1 MSSRPNGSPPPYD
14 YHTEDGYNVAPQP
27 AYSYYPDEEFQ
38 HFYRW
43 TSPPGIIKIMSVMS
57 IIFCVGIF
65 VCVAST
71 LAWDTDAGAAGFG
84 GYGGSYGGG
93 SYGSYGGGGSYGSY
107 GMGGYGMGGSGGYG
121 GYGYGILG
129 SQNDPRQGKGFMIA
143 MAIITFIIL
152 LVIFIMIISHQKV
165 AQGRKFYLAVIII
178 SAIMAFLML
187 VATIVYLV
195 TVYPMAQS
203 SGSVQFNQVYAMCA
217 AYQQPQM
224 TGGFVN
230 QYLYH
235 YCVVDPQEAIALV
248 LGFIVTAALIIIM
261 VFAIKTRQ
269 KINHHGKDNI
279 LWRHVKEIGDQNSPQ
294 DVEDWV
300 NDVNGVPEPLL
311 ADYPMKAG
319 GSRNDLDDNSTNY
332 DKPPYSESPVEI
344 EHNVPIRSSVPL
356 SSGSEM
362 NSSAG
367 RPKKRRAGRPRTA
380 DGRDHDTDYASSGD
394 ELDDDD
400 FSSEFPPIIN
410 NEERE
415 HYKRLFDED
424 HQAYKEL
431 QAEMDQINKRLAE
444 VDRELDDLQE
454 GSPQF
459 LDAMDEYNSLK
470 DKKRSGD
477 YLLKKKRCKHLK
489 AKLSHIK
496 RMVSD
501 YDRRS

>member
-1 MSSRPNGSPPPYD
+1 MSSRPHESPPPYD
-14 YHTEDGYNVAPQP
+14 YHTEDGYNAPSQP
-27 AYSYYPDEEFQ
+27 AYSYYPDDEFQ

-43 TSPPGIIKIMSVMS
+43 TSPPGIIKIMGVMS

-71 LAWDTDAGAAGFG
+71 LAWDTNAGAAGFNT
-84 GYGGSYGGG
+84 YGGSYGG
-93 SYGSYGGGGSYGSY
+93 SYSGSYGGS
-107 GMGGYGMGGSGGYG
+107 MGG

-203 SGSVQFNQVYAMCA
+203 SGTMQFNQVYALCA
-217 AYQQPQM
+217 PYQQPQM
-224 TGGFVN
+224 MGALMN

-269 KINHHGKDNI
+269 RINYHGKDNI
-279 LWRHVKEIGDQNSPQ
+279 LWRRVKETGDQNSPR

-311 ADYPMKAG
+311 ADYPVKFG

-344 EHNVPIRSSVPL
+344 ERSVQVRSSVPM

-362 NSSAG
+362 SSSAG

-380 DGRDHDTDYASSGD
+380 ETDYASSGD

-400 FSSEFPPIIN
+400 DFSSEFPPIID

-424 HQAYKEL
+424 HQEYKKL
-431 QAEMDQINKRLAE
+431 QAEMDQINKHLAE

-459 LDAMDEYNSLK
+459 LDAMDKYNALK

-477 YLLKKKRCKHLK
+477 YLVKKKRCKHLK

-501 YDRRS
+501 YDRRT

>member
-1 MSSRPNGSPPPYD
+1 MSSRPHGSPPPYD

-27 AYSYYPDEEFQ
+27 AYSYYPDDEFQ

-43 TSPPGIIKIMSVMS
+43 TSPPGIIKIMCVMS

-84 GYGGSYGGG
+84 SYGG
-93 SYGSYGGGGSYGSY
+93 
-107 GMGGYGMGGSGGYG
+107 G

-203 SGSVQFNQVYAMCA
+203 SGSVQYNQVYTMCA

-224 TGGFVN
+224 AGGFVN

-248 LGFIVTAALIIIM
+248 LGFIVIVALIIIM

-269 KINHHGKDNI
+269 RINYHGKDNI
-279 LWRHVKEIGDQNSPQ
+279 LWRHVKEIDHNSPQ

-300 NDVNGVPEPLL
+300 NNVNGVPEPLL
-311 ADYPMKAG
+311 ADYPMKFG

-332 DKPPYSESPVEI
+332 DKPPHSESPVEM
-344 EHNVPIRSSVPL
+344 EYELPVRSSVPL

-380 DGRDHDTDYASSGD
+380 DRRDQDTDYASSGD

-410 NEERE
+410 NEERDD
-415 HYKRLFDED
+415 YKRLFDKD
-424 HQAYKEL
+424 HQEYKEL

-459 LDAMDEYNSLK
+459 LDAMDEYNALK

-477 YLLKKKRCKHLK
+477 YMVKKKRCKHLK
-489 AKLSHIK
+489 AKLNHIK

>member
-1 MSSRPNGSPPPYD
+1 MSSKPHGSPPPYD
-14 YHTEDGYNVAPQP
+14 YQTEDGFIPGPQP
-27 AYSYYPDEEFQ
+27 AYSYFPDDEFQ

-43 TSPPGIIKIMSVMS
+43 TSPPGIIKIMCVMS

-84 GYGGSYGGG
+84 SIGGSY
-93 SYGSYGGGGSYGSY
+93 GGSYGSY
-107 GMGGYGMGGSGGYG
+107 GMGGGYGGYGGYGGSGGYG

-143 MAIITFIIL
+143 MAIITFIVL
-152 LVIFIMIISHQKV
+152 LVIFIMIISHQRV
-165 AQGRKFYLAVIII
+165 TQGRKFYLSVIII

-203 SGSVQFNQVYAMCA
+203 SGTMQFNQVYAMCA

-224 TGGFVN
+224 SGAFVN

-235 YCVVDPQEAIALV
+235 YCVVDPQEAIAIV
-248 LGFIVTAALIIIM
+248 LDFIVTAALIIIM

-269 KINHHGKDNI
+269 KINYYGKDNI
-279 LWRHVKEIGDQNSPQ
+279 LWRRVKEIDEQNLPK

-300 NDVNGVPEPLL
+300 NDVNEVPEPML
-311 ADYPMKAG
+311 AEYPMKFG
-319 GSRNDLDDNSTNY
+319 GSRSYLDDNSTNY
-332 DKPPYSESPVEI
+332 DKPPPSESPVEL
-344 EHNVPIRSSVPL
+344 EHGLPIRSSVPL

-380 DGRDHDTDYASSGD
+380 DRRDHDTDYASSGD

-415 HYKRLFDED
+415 DYKRLFDKD
-424 HQAYKEL
+424 HQEYKEL

-459 LDAMDEYNSLK
+459 LDAIDEYNALK

-477 YLLKKKRCKHLK
+477 YLVKKRRCKHLK

-501 YDRRS
+501 YDRRT

>member
-1 MSSRPNGSPPPYD
+1 YS
-14 YHTEDGYNVAPQP
+14 P

-43 TSPPGIIKIMSVMS
+43 TSPPGIIKIMCVMS
-57 IIFCVGIF
+57 VIFCVGIF

-84 GYGGSYGGG
+84 GYGGSYGG
-93 SYGSYGGGGSYGSY
+93 
-107 GMGGYGMGGSGGYG
+107 
-121 GYGYGILG
+121 YGYGILG

-143 MAIITFIIL
+143 MAIITFIVL

-165 AQGRKFYLAVIII
+165 AQGRKFYLAVIIV

-269 KINHHGKDNI
+269 RINNHGKDNI
-279 LWRHVKEIGDQNSPQ
+279 LWRRVKEMNDQNSPQ

-300 NDVNGVPEPLL
+300 SMILL
-311 ADYPMKAG
+311 FFA
-319 GSRNDLDDNSTNY
+319 L
-332 DKPPYSESPVEI
+332 
-344 EHNVPIRSSVPL
+344 
-356 SSGSEM
+356 
-362 NSSAG
+362 
-367 RPKKRRAGRPRTA
+367 
-380 DGRDHDTDYASSGD
+380 
-394 ELDDDD
+394 
-400 FSSEFPPIIN
+400 
-410 NEERE
+410 
-415 HYKRLFDED
+415 
-424 HQAYKEL
+424 
-431 QAEMDQINKRLAE
+431 LAE
-444 VDRELDDLQE
+444 VQSNQNVFRHLQHFSHYHSLFGSLMLIQEHVKMVIKYDKNSRVKLCPNKFILIMSDNFDRKVC
-454 GSPQF
+454 
-459 LDAMDEYNSLK
+459 NK
-470 DKKRSGD
+470 TWSGQSV
-477 YLLKKKRCKHLK
+477 K
-489 AKLSHIK
+489 
-496 RMVSD
+496 SD
-501 YDRRS
+501 F

>member
-1 MSSRPNGSPPPYD
+1 MSSKPHGSPPPYD
-14 YHTEDGYNVAPQP
+14 YQTENGYNVASQSQP
-27 AYSYYPDEEFQ
+27 AYSYYPDDEFQ

-43 TSPPGIIKIMSVMS
+43 TSPPGIIKIMSVLS
-57 IIFCVGIF
+57 IILCVGIF

-71 LAWDTDAGAAGFG
+71 LAWDTDGAAAGFGGYGGGSYGG

-93 SYGSYGGGGSYGSY
+93 YGGGGYGGSSF
-107 GMGGYGMGGSGGYG
+107 GGGYGGG

-143 MAIITFIIL
+143 MAIITFIVL
-152 LVIFIMIISHQKV
+152 LIIFIMIISHQKLS
-165 AQGRKFYLAVIII
+165 QGRKFYLAVIIT

-187 VATIVYLV
+187 VASIVYLV
-195 TVYPMAQS
+195 TIYPMAQS

-224 TGGFVN
+224 SGAFVN

-269 KINHHGKDNI
+269 RINYHGKDNI
-279 LWRHVKEIGDQNSPQ
+279 LWRRVKEIQDQNSQP
-294 DVEDWV
+294 DVEGWV

-311 ADYPMKAG
+311 ADYPMKFG
-319 GSRNDLDDNSTNY
+319 GSRNDLDDDSY
-332 DKPPYSESPVEI
+332 DKPPPSDSPVEI
-344 EHNVPIRSSVPL
+344 LHEMPVRSSVPM

-362 NSSAG
+362 SSSVG
-367 RPKKRRAGRPRTA
+367 RPKKHRAGRPRTA
-380 DGRDHDTDYASSGD
+380 DGRERDTDYASSGD
-394 ELDDDD
+394 ELDDED
-400 FSSEFPPIIN
+400 FFSEFPLIVN
-410 NEERE
+410 NQERE
-415 HYKRLFDED
+415 DYKRIFDKD
-424 HQAYKEL
+424 HQEYKDL
-431 QAEMDQINKRLAE
+431 QAELDQINKRLAD

-459 LDAMDEYNSLK
+459 LDAMDEYNALK

-477 YLLKKKRCKHLK
+477 YQVKKKRCKHLK

-496 RMVSD
+496 KMVSD
-501 YDRRS
+501 YDRKG

>member
-1 MSSRPNGSPPPYD
+1 MSSRPHESPPPYD
-14 YHTEDGYNVAPQP
+14 YHTEDGYNAPSQP
-27 AYSYYPDEEFQ
+27 AYSYYPDDELQ

-43 TSPPGIIKIMSVMS
+43 TSPPGIIKIMGVMS

-71 LAWDTDAGAAGFG
+71 LAWDTDAGAAGFNT
-84 GYGGSYGGG
+84 YGGSYGG
-93 SYGSYGGGGSYGSY
+93 SYSGSYGGS
-107 GMGGYGMGGSGGYG
+107 MGG

-143 MAIITFIIL
+143 MAIMTFIIL

-203 SGSVQFNQVYAMCA
+203 SGTMQFNQVYALCA
-217 AYQQPQM
+217 PYQQPQM
-224 TGGFVN
+224 MGALMN

-269 KINHHGKDNI
+269 RINYHGKDNI
-279 LWRHVKEIGDQNSPQ
+279 LWRRVKETGDQNSPR

-311 ADYPMKAG
+311 ADYPVKFG

-344 EHNVPIRSSVPL
+344 ERSVQVRSSVPM

-362 NSSAG
+362 SSSAG

-380 DGRDHDTDYASSGD
+380 ETDYASSGD

-400 FSSEFPPIIN
+400 DFSSEFPPIID

-424 HQAYKEL
+424 HQEYKKL

-459 LDAMDEYNSLK
+459 LDAMDKYNALK

-477 YLLKKKRCKHLK
+477 YLVKKKRCKHLK

-501 YDRRS
+501 YDRRT

>member
-1 MSSRPNGSPPPYD
+1 MSWRPNGSPPPYD
-14 YHTEDGYNVAPQP
+14 YEHTDNGYNVAPQP
-27 AYSYYPDEEFQ
+27 AYSYYPDDEFQ

-43 TSPPGIIKIMSVMS
+43 TSPPGIIKIMCVISV
-57 IIFCVGIF
+57 ICCVGIF

-84 GYGGSYGGG
+84 SYGGSYGN
-93 SYGSYGGGGSYGSY
+93 SYGGGYGGGYGTGY
-107 GMGGYGMGGSGGYG
+107 GMGGYGG

-143 MAIITFIIL
+143 MAIIAFITL
-152 LVIFIMIISHQKV
+152 LVIFIMIISHQKMT
-165 AQGRKFYLAVIII
+165 QGRKFYLAVIII
-178 SAIMAFLML
+178 SAVMAFFML
-187 VATIVYLV
+187 IATIVYLV

-217 AYQQPQM
+217 QYLQPQM
-224 TGGFVN
+224 SGAFVN

-261 VFAIKTRQ
+261 VFAIKSRQ
-269 KINHHGKDNI
+269 RINSHGKENI
-279 LWRHVKEIGDQNSPQ
+279 LWRHVKEIEDPNAPQ

-300 NDVNGVPEPLL
+300 NDVNGVPDPLL
-311 ADYPMKAG
+311 TDYPVKFSS
-319 GSRNDLDDNSTNY
+319 SRNDLDDNSTNY
-332 DKPPYSESPVEI
+332 DKPPHSESPVEI
-344 EHNVPIRSSVPL
+344 QRELPICSSAPL
-356 SSGSEM
+356 SSASDIT
-362 NSSAG
+362 SSAG
-367 RPKKRRAGRPRTA
+367 QPKKRRARRPRTA
-380 DGRDHDTDYASSGD
+380 DGREYETDYNSSGD

-400 FSSEFPPIIN
+400 FYSEFPPIAN

-415 HYKRLFDED
+415 DYKRLFDKE
-424 HQAYKEL
+424 HQEYKDL
-431 QAEMDQINKRLAE
+431 QAELDQINKRLAE

-459 LDAMDEYNSLK
+459 LDAMDEYNALK

-477 YLLKKKRCKHLK
+477 YQVKKKRCKYLK
-489 AKLSHIK
+489 AKLNHIK
-496 RMVSD
+496 KMVSD
-501 YDRRS
+501 YGRRA

>member
-1 MSSRPNGSPPPYD
+1 MFLSLFRMSSRPNGSPPPYD

-84 GYGGSYGGG
+84 SYGGSYGGG

-107 GMGGYGMGGSGGYG
+107 GGGGYGMGGSGGYG

-165 AQGRKFYLAVIII
+165 AQARKFYLAVIII

-300 NDVNGVPEPLL
+300 NDVNGPPEPLL

-344 EHNVPIRSSVPL
+344 EHNVPVRSSVPL

-367 RPKKRRAGRPRTA
+367 RPKKRRAGRPRTT

-424 HQAYKEL
+424 HQEYKEL

-459 LDAMDEYNSLK
+459 LDAMDE
-470 DKKRSGD
+470 
-477 YLLKKKRCKHLK
+477 
-489 AKLSHIK
+489 
-496 RMVSD
+496 
-501 YDRRS
+501 

>member
-1 MSSRPNGSPPPYD
+1 MSSKPHGSPPPYD
-14 YHTEDGYNVAPQP
+14 YHTEDGYNVASQP
-27 AYSYYPDEEFQ
+27 AYSYYPDDEFQ

-43 TSPPGIIKIMSVMS
+43 TSPPGIIKIMCIMS

-71 LAWDTDAGAAGFG
+71 LAWDTNAGAAGFG
-84 GYGGSYGGG
+84 SNGGSY
-93 SYGSYGGGGSYGSY
+93 
-107 GMGGYGMGGSGGYG
+107 GGYGMGGGYGGYGGSG

-152 LVIFIMIISHQKV
+152 LVIFIMIISHQKL
-165 AQGRKFYLAVIII
+165 AQGRKFYLAAIIT

-224 TGGFVN
+224 AGGFVN

-235 YCVVDPQEAIALV
+235 YCVVDPQEAIAIV

-269 KINHHGKDNI
+269 KINYHGKDNI
-279 LWRHVKEIGDQNSPQ
+279 LWRRVKVIGDQESPQ

-311 ADYPMKAG
+311 ADYPMKFG

-344 EHNVPIRSSVPL
+344 EHSVPVRSPVPP

-380 DGRDHDTDYASSGD
+380 DSREHDMDYASSGD

-415 HYKRLFDED
+415 RYKSLFDED
-424 HQAYKEL
+424 HLEYKKL

-459 LDAMDEYNSLK
+459 LDAMDEYNALK

-477 YLLKKKRCKHLK
+477 YLVKKKRCKHLK